1 LSIGLF
7 EYIPARHACCAW
19 YEIDRGAGLAEYIT
33 LPVLVVCFVDLEVDL
48 KAELTSG
55 VTILWEAKALLADI
69 LNSRRRA
76 NVNPICE
83 NAHLDASE

>member
-1 LSIGLF
+1 
-7 EYIPARHACCAW
+7 
-19 YEIDRGAGLAEYIT
+19 
-33 LPVLVVCFVDLEVDL
+33 VDLEVDL